1 MFAVFGLLNFDAPH
15 GIPFIVSVL
24 PLFRKLIQSAGVI
37 LRQINFFQQLFTEMG
52 FGYLAFEK
60 IQVTFR
66 IIARPTDGLHE
77 CRFAN
82 GVHTADIKVIIMARF
97 DIDTGGYP
105 VQPRAK
111 VAGCGFNLPD
121 IGNPRFREPE
131 LKLYRRIINRKMR
144 RGSYLKIARR
154 QLNPR
159 RRCRGGNPE
168 RYRRRIA
175 LLSPGI
181 YRPDRQR
188 VTPQRQLPEAVSG
201 FRRPGRADQPL
212 TAVIG
217 GHGQAKHKAHT
228 LHYLRRVP
236 ARQHLILPTVCGDFC
251 GQVLHRWRRDT
262 IHRAALVAVKVRSVI
277 HDGLFFRHM
286 LHGSDGIHAVV
297 VLTDTHTAE
306 QALAQRRQ
314 LQPPH
319 AVSGNAVR
327 NTAHFHLHAVGD
339 GLNLHAD
346 RIATSVNQA
355 YQRGTGGWQ
364 RDFTVER
371 QRPGLAVHRQHTPA
385 GADPRIVIITDFN
398 DIARYMAKPFC
409 AHAEVHG
416 LRLQQLRF
424 NQPQPGAVCLPPA
437 GTAKGIHLRD
447 VTTVTDNGLRI
458 LHKLCRRL
466 PAVIRVNPVHLNGI
480 MTVLQGAEA
489 VAERRAII
497 RHHHI
502 TAVIGPHLIRWPVLH
517 ERQRL
522 PVPYRHTAHR
532 RAEITEHIPRLA
544 LRGQVRITGDTR
556 FRATKAIRHRLVA
569 ILADDIQRPFI
580 HIRRTKT
587 FPHAV
592 ARMGQHIPQTPGHVV
607 AVCRL

>member
-1 MFAVFGLLNFDAPH
+1 MFAVFGLLNFDSPH
-15 GIPFIVSVL
+15 GIPLIVGVL
-24 PLFRKLIQSAGVI
+24 PLFRKLLQSAGVI
-37 LRQINFFQQLFTEMG
+37 LRQLDFFQQLLAEMG

-66 IIARPTDGLHE
+66 IIARPTDSLHK

-82 GVHTADIKVIIMARF
+82 SVHTTDIKIIIMARF

-105 VQPRAK
+105 VQRRAK
-111 VAGCGFNLPD
+111 IAGCGFNLPD
-121 IGNPRFREPE
+121 IRNPLFREPE
-131 LKLYRRIINRKMR
+131 LKLYRRIINGKMR
-144 RGSYLKIARR
+144 RCGYLKIARR

-159 RRCRGGNPE
+159 RCCRCGNPE
-168 RYRRRIA
+168 RYRCRIS
-175 LLSPGI
+175 LLPPGI
-181 YRPDRQR
+181 CRPDCQP
-188 VTPQRQLPEAVSG
+188 VVSQGQLREAVCG

-212 TAVIG
+212 TAVVCC
-217 GHGQAKHKAHT
+217 HSQAKHKAHT
-228 LHYLRRVP
+228 LHHLRRVP
-236 ARQHLILPTVCGDFC
+236 SRQHLIFPAVCSDFC
-251 GQVLHRWRRDT
+251 DQVLHCWRRDT
-262 IHRAALVAVKVRSVI
+262 IHRAALVAVKVRPVI
-277 HDGLFFRHM
+277 HDGFFLRYM
-286 LHGSDGIHAVV
+286 LHGSDGIRAVV

-319 AVSGNAVR
+319 AVFCNAVR
-327 NTAHFHLHAVGD
+327 NPVHFHLKSVGD

-346 RIATSVNQA
+346 RITTSVNQA

-371 QRPGLAVHRQHTPA
+371 QRPGLAVHCQHTPA
-385 GADPRIVIITDFN
+385 DADPRIVIITDFN
-398 DIARYMAKPFC
+398 DIARYMAKPFGT
-409 AHAEVHG
+409 HAEIHG

-447 VTTVTDNGLRI
+447 VTTVTGNGLRI

-480 MTVLQGAEA
+480 MAVLQGAEA

-502 TAVIGPHLIRWPVLH
+502 TAVIGPHLIRRSVLH

-544 LRGQVRITGDTR
+544 LCGQVGITGDAR
-556 FRATKAIRHRLVA
+556 LRAAKTIRYQLVA
-569 ILADDIQRPFI
+569 VLADNVQRPFV
-580 HIRRTKT
+580 HICRTKT

-592 ARMGQHIPQTPGHVV
+592 ARVGQHIPQTPGHVV
-607 AVCRL
+607 AVCWL

>member
-1 MFAVFGLLNFDAPH
+1 
-15 GIPFIVSVL
+15 
-24 PLFRKLIQSAGVI
+24 
-37 LRQINFFQQLFTEMG
+37 
-52 FGYLAFEK
+52 
-60 IQVTFR
+60 
-66 IIARPTDGLHE
+66 
-77 CRFAN
+77 
-82 GVHTADIKVIIMARF
+82 MARF

-105 VQPRAK
+105 VQRRTKITRA
-111 VAGCGFNLPD
+111 GFNLPD
-121 IGNPRFREPE
+121 IGNPLFREPE
-131 LKLYRRIINRKMR
+131 LKLYRRIINGKMR
-144 RGSYLKIARR
+144 RCGYLKIARR

-159 RRCRGGNPE
+159 RRCRCGNPE
-168 RYRRRIA
+168 RYRCRIA

-181 YRPDRQR
+181 CRPDCQPV
-188 VTPQRQLPEAVSG
+188 VTQRQLREAVCG

-212 TAVIG
+212 TAVIRC
-217 GHGQAKHKAHT
+217 HGQAKHKANP
-228 LHYLRRVP
+228 LHHLWRVP
-236 ARQHLILPTVCGDFC
+236 SRQHLIFPAVCGDFC

-262 IHRAALVAVKVRSVI
+262 IHRSALVAVKVRPVI
-277 HDGLFFRHM
+277 HNGFFFRYM
-286 LHGSDGIHAVV
+286 LHGSDGIRTVV

-319 AVSGNAVR
+319 AVFSNAVR

-339 GLNLHAD
+339 GLDLHAD
-346 RIATSVNQA
+346 RIAISVNQA
-355 YQRGTGGWQ
+355 YQRGAGGWQ

-371 QRPGLAVHRQHTPA
+371 QRPGLAVHSKHAPA

-398 DIARYMAKPFC
+398 DIARHMAKPFC

-416 LRLQQLRF
+416 LRFQQFCF

-437 GTAKGIHLRD
+437 GTAKSIHLRD
-447 VTTVTDNGLRI
+447 VTTVTGNGLRI

-466 PAVIRVNPVHLNGI
+466 PAVVRVNPVHLNGI
-480 MTVLQGAEA
+480 MAVFQGAEA

-502 TAVIGPHLIRWPVLH
+502 TAVIGPHLIRRSVLH

-544 LRGQVRITGDTR
+544 LCGQVRITGDAR
-556 FRATKAIRHRLVA
+556 LRAAKAVRH
-569 ILADDIQRPFI
+569 
-580 HIRRTKT
+580 
-587 FPHAV
+587 
-592 ARMGQHIPQTPGHVV
+592 
-607 AVCRL
+607 